1 MAEQK
6 PQKRSAILKI
16 AVVAVILLGILVIYL
31 AKGAGDAQASPTAA
45 AAEEAAPL
53 ALSTVDMQEILSHQ
67 LPVVIDFGSDS
78 CIPCKQMAPILE
90 TMHEQMQGKAV
101 IHFVDVWKF
110 SEAAKEFPI
119 RVIPSQVFLLA
130 DGTPYLP
137 DESLG
142 IPFTLYADKQTGAHV
157 FTVHEGG
164 LTQEQ
169 FHTILTDMGVEE

>member
-6 PQKRSAILKI
+6 EQKKSVILKI
-16 AVVAVILLGILVIYL
+16 AAVAVIVLGILAMYL
-31 AKGAGDAQASPTAA
+31 AKGAGDAQAVPTAA
-45 AAEEAAPL
+45 PAVETAPL
-53 ALSTVDMQEILSHQ
+53 ALSTVDMEEILSHQ

-78 CIPCKQMAPILE
+78 CIPCKEMAPVLE
-90 TMHEQMQGKAV
+90 TMHEEMQGKAV

-110 SEAAKEFPI
+110 SEAAEGFPI
-119 RVIPSQVFLLA
+119 RVIPTQVFLLA
-130 DGTPYLP
+130 DGTPYVP

-142 IPFTLYADKQTGAHV
+142 LPFTLYSDKETGEHV

-169 FHTILTDMGVEE
+169 FWMILFDMGVEE